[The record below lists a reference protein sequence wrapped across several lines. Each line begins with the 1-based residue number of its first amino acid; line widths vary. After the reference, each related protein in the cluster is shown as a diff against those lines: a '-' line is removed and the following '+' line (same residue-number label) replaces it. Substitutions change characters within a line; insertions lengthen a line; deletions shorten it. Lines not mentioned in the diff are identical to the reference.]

1 MLRQNAVLAFCLL
14 FSGVTARQSSHF
26 HQSSPFSD
34 GRGNFALAVPELSM
48 FPSRLMLELLH
59 LKALGILRVLPVPP
73 QLVDCKIGLL
83 DSYTCQNELTF
94 AVGGHQLRYS
104 DLEGIF
110 DMLPNYRSS
119 PENPHDSSAVHL
131 FTTSVPNSTQVLG
144 LYTLYNYY
152 LMQDIFFGPI
162 WEAFSRGFEQPTKA
176 VAFSISPGT
185 KKPRIDARS
194 SPEAREASS
203 PSSSAEQ
210 FFPTLTTVLD
220 AVREAGLL
228 EPIDEETVEKYRL
241 GSVSRAQRLLD
252 LYLHGRNQLALLPSR
267 KALPRTARIEKQ

>member
-1 MLRQNAVLAFCLL
+1 MLRQVAALAFCLL
-14 FSGVTARQSSHF
+14 FSGVKARQSSHF

-83 DSYTCQNELTF
+83 DSYACQNEMTF

-104 DLEGIF
+104 DLESVF
-110 DMLPNYRSS
+110 DMLPNYRSN
-119 PENPHDSSAVHL
+119 PKNPHDSSADHL
-131 FTTSVPNSTQVLG
+131 FTTFVPNSTQALG

-162 WEAFSRGFEQPTKA
+162 WEAFSRGFEHSTKA
-176 VAFSISPGT
+176 TAVSVPPGT

-194 SPEAREASS
+194 SPEAREEPS

-210 FFPTLTTVLD
+210 VFPTLTTVLEV
-220 AVREAGLL
+220 VREAGLL
-228 EPIDEETVEKYRL
+228 EPVDEKTVENHRL
-241 GSVSRAQRLLD
+241 VSVSHAQRLLD

-267 KALPRTARIEKQ
+267 KELPRTARIEKH